1 MRPLGPLRF
10 WGIGGKRFGRRGL
23 RPRRV
28 RGRIGHRGH
37 RGLRARFPRLLFFLN
52 LLAAKVLNRN
62 FIQLDAPYALF
73 DLLFG
78 LLGGRVVFEGE
89 LADCIFD
96 KCRVIVH
103 EATAAKNHGAL
114 NIGCPVVILIPIVA
128 IDGKADSVVSFEC
141 VDLVSCLG
149 TMKINFVVLGVK
161 EVIDGN
167 GIGIAIV
174 AVDGKNAALAIGE
187 QLSRLFIG
195 DGALCS
201 AKRPKPCGLPF
212 FLRAAG
218 TAVGGMSISR
228 YSFGP

>member
-1 MRPLGPLRF
+1 M
-10 WGIGGKRFGRRGL
+10 
-23 RPRRV
+23 
-28 RGRIGHRGH
+28 
-37 RGLRARFPRLLFFLN
+37 
-52 LLAAKVLNRN
+52 LNRN

-128 IDGKADSVVSFEC
+128 IDGKADFVVSFEC

-195 DGALCS
+195 DGAL
-201 AKRPKPCGLPF
+201 
-212 FLRAAG
+212 FLRRGLNIVDSLSFCVLRARRW
-218 TAVGGMSISR
+218 AVCLYQDTRSGRETCGDVL
-228 YSFGP
+228 FVAD

>member
-1 MRPLGPLRF
+1 M
-10 WGIGGKRFGRRGL
+10 
-23 RPRRV
+23 
-28 RGRIGHRGH
+28 
-37 RGLRARFPRLLFFLN
+37 
-52 LLAAKVLNRN
+52 
-62 FIQLDAPYALF
+62 F

-128 IDGKADSVVSFEC
+128 IDGKADFVVSFEC

-195 DGALCS
+195 DGAL
-201 AKRPKPCGLPF
+201 
-212 FLRAAG
+212 FLRRGLNIVDSFLFACCG
-218 TAVGGMSISR
+218 HGGGRYVYIKILVRAVRPVGMSYLSQIETYAVLPR
-228 YSFGP
+228 GRSFITRRLEASPTTDSVCGKAWDNTERM